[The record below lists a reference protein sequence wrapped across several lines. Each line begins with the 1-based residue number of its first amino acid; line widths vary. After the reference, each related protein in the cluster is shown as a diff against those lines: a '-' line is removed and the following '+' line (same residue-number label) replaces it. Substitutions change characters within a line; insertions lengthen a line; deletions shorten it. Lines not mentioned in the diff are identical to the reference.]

1 MKGKKKGP
9 EENTMFFSTFRSP
22 WEIQL
27 FLDSIPYNSVVE
39 CKSPKRVFSG
49 RSAHCFEGA
58 LFAAACL
65 RGLGHPPLLVDLKAW
80 NDDDHVI
87 AVFREKNYWGAV
99 AKSNFTTLRYREPV
113 YRSLRELA
121 MSYFDF
127 YFNTLGQKTLR
138 AYSRPL
144 RLVRFDK
151 RDWMETDEDLEYIGD
166 AFQNLVYFPLL
177 DDEQAAVLSPVAKG
191 LLEAGLM
198 GSNPAGLY
206 VPEE

>member
-1 MKGKKKGP
+1 MK
-9 EENTMFFSTFRSP
+9 R
-22 WEIQL
+22 
-27 FLDSIPYNSVVE
+27 Y
-39 CKSPKRVFSG
+39 
-49 RSAHCFEGA
+49 A
-58 LFAAACL
+58 
-65 RGLGHPPLLVDLKAW
+65 
-80 NDDDHVI
+80 
-87 AVFREKNYWGAV
+87 
-99 AKSNFTTLRYREPV
+99 LRYREPV

-151 RDWMETDEDLEYIGD
+151 RDWMDTDEDLEYIGD